1 MNTLTFSEKA
11 RTFKRKALIFK
22 LLKIPCLLISSV
34 FSFEAILYFSVIIFG
49 EPISSD
55 IAFLDELKFN
65 FKLFLFAILFVFIAF
80 IFYLFFSY
88 FLSIEKSFLEKAN
101 KENARVKKDLFNKG
115 YHRGIQAE
123 KKRRLPEEL

>member
-22 LLKIPCLLISSV
+22 LLKIPCLLISSM
-34 FSFEAILYFSVIIFG
+34 SLFEAIVYFSVIIFG

-55 IAFLDELKFN
+55 IAFLDELKLK
-65 FKLFLFAILFVFIAF
+65 FKLFIFAILFVFIAF

-101 KENARVKKDLFNKG
+101 KENARVKKNLFNKG
-115 YHRGIQAE
+115 YRCGIQAGRTGGST
-123 KKRRLPEEL
+123 KEL